1 MGGAAVLL
9 GCAGA
14 AWIAAPSP
22 DGEVTFKDVGFSIP
36 DNATAVIDFQV
47 TKDRD
52 ATVTCA
58 VQALNDAY
66 AVVGWKQ
73 VTIGPAEDA
82 TTGQRVSIRTDS
94 QSVTGG
100 VNTCWLADTP

>member
-14 AWIAAPSP
+14 AWIAIPSP
-22 DGEVTFKDVGFSIP
+22 SGEVTFKDVGFSIT
-36 DNATAVIDFQV
+36 DAGHAVVDFQV
-47 TKDRD
+47 TKDTD

-58 VQALNDAY
+58 VQALNDSY

-73 VTIGPAEDA
+73 VTVGPAEQA
-82 TTGQRVSIRTDS
+82 TTGQRITLRTDS
-94 QSVTGG
+94 LGVTGG
-100 VNTCWLADTP
+100 VNACWIADES

>member
-9 GCAGA
+9 GCVAA

-22 DGEVTFKDVGFSIP
+22 EGEVSFKDVGFSIP
-36 DNATAVIDFQV
+36 DAGHAVVDFQV
-47 TKDRD
+47 TKDTD

-58 VQALNDAY
+58 LQALNDAY

-73 VTIGPAEDA
+73 VTIGPADQA
-82 TTGQRVSIRTDS
+82 TTGQRVTLRTDS
-94 QSVTGG
+94 LGVTGG
-100 VNTCWLADTP
+100 VNACWIDGER

>member
-1 MGGAAVLL
+1 MGSAAVLL

-22 DGEVTFKDVGFSIP
+22 AGEVTFKDVGFSIP
-36 DNATAVIDFQV
+36 DAGRAIVDFQV
-47 TKDRD
+47 TKDTD

-58 VQALNDAY
+58 VQALNDSY

-82 TTGQRVSIRTDS
+82 TTAQRVELRTDS
-94 QSVTGG
+94 LSVTGG
-100 VNTCWLADTP
+100 VHACWIADES